1 MNFQTIKQQVCRF
14 LMSVMGFLFLTIVCG
29 AAEGALFLP
38 LALGLGL
45 ADLIGMNILCG
56 LAAAKPASGQQRVPV
71 RRVRRAP
78 TRRPI
83 PLRVVRGGR
92 AA

>member
-14 LMSVMGFLFLTIVCG
+14 LMSVMGFLLLAIICG
-29 AAEGALFLP
+29 AAEGTLFLP
-38 LALGLGL
+38 LALLLGL

-56 LAAAKPASGQQRVPV
+56 LAEAKPAPRRQRVPV
-71 RRVRRAP
+71 RRVHRTPARASV
-78 TRRPI
+78 

>member
-38 LALGLGL
+38 LALLLGL
-45 ADLIGMNILCG
+45 ADLLVMNILCG
-56 LAAAKPASGQQRVPV
+56 LAQPKPAQQRPRVSVRQV
-71 RRVRRAP
+71 RRPSARR
-78 TRRPI
+78 TV

>member
-14 LMSVMGFLFLTIVCG
+14 LMSVMGFFFLTIVCG

-45 ADLIGMNILCG
+45 ADLIGMNLLCG
-56 LAAAKPASGQQRVPV
+56 LAEAKPAPVRQRVPV
-71 RRVRRAP
+71 RRVRRTP
-78 TRRPI
+78 TRRAI